1 MGLTT
6 PALRAPQTQ
15 RCKESATN
23 VVSRQPTKESPR
35 IKSETKGCRLASVAS
50 THGLVA
56 APAKKCPH
64 RCDCLRLHGF
74 FMTSLDMVDATCL
87 KKKGVLSNKIQAN
100 VQAPSS
106 WLLVLHL
113 FSTDLVLQ
121 THPAKVTRQW
131 PASSA
136 VTSCWAVAG
145 IPARSTSGAEWV
157 QVYEQPPTYERW
169 KSRLQGY
176 SG

>member
-87 KKKGVLSNKIQAN
+87 KKRVSFPTKFKLTFKRQVPGC
-100 VQAPSS
+100 
-106 WLLVLHL
+106 WCFT
-113 FSTDLVLQ
+113 FSLQ
-121 THPAKVTRQW
+121 T
-131 PASSA
+131 SSY
-136 VTSCWAVAG
+136 
-145 IPARSTSGAEWV
+145 R
-157 QVYEQPPTYERW
+157 PTPQ
-169 KSRLQGY
+169 KSRD
-176 SG
+176 SGQRPLP